1 MTAWG
6 ALALAFY
13 AIHGGQHLLR
23 GHPED
28 LLWACHLGAV
38 LVGLGILARSATLNA
53 VGFLWLCM
61 GTTLWA
67 LDLAA
72 GGQFIPT
79 SLLTHVGG
87 LAVGGVGVAR
97 LGMPRNA
104 WWKAILA
111 FLLLQQLSRWLTPA
125 ETNVNLAFRVASGWE
140 DVFPSHLAY
149 LALLVGIGAVA
160 FLTIERA
167 ARRLLEARHASDCS

>member
-1 MTAWG
+1 VTGWG
-6 ALALAFY
+6 TSALVFY
-13 AIHGGQHLLR
+13 AIHGGQHLIR

-38 LVGLGILARSATLNA
+38 LVGVGILIRSATLNA
-53 VGFLWLCM
+53 VGFLWLCL

-67 LDLAA
+67 IDLA
-72 GGQFIPT
+72 GGGELIPT

-87 LAVGGVGVAR
+87 LAVGGVGVFR
-97 LGMPRNA
+97 LGMPRHA

-111 FLLLQQLSRWLTPA
+111 FLVLLQLSRWLTPA
-125 ETNVNLAFRVASGWE
+125 ETNVNLAFSVASGWE
-140 DVFPSHLAY
+140 EVFASHLAY

-160 FLTIERA
+160 FFAIERA
-167 ARRLLEARHASDCS
+167 ARRLLEARHASPCS